1 MEHRASPR
9 THTDLL
15 VEIITPRDE
24 RTAGRIKNL
33 SLLGVFISSNPE
45 PYRLYQSLTVLV
57 HLADAVYTLKG
68 QIVRKQENG
77 IALELEASAAS
88 YHQSS
93 GLLRAVKQE
102 MPDNVSMSERIANQ

>member
-9 THTDLL
+9 TNTDLL

-45 PYRLYQSLTVLV
+45 PYRLYQSLTVMV

-68 QIVRKQENG
+68 QIVRKQANG

-93 GLLRAVKQE
+93 GLLRAIKQE
-102 MPDNVSMSERIANQ
+102 MTDEQSMKGRIVNQ